1 MRKRI
6 LPARFFENDVDY
18 YAQFDDDDYREV
30 LGDNYPDE
38 QDLDFE
44 DRDCDYWTSNC
55 YGRG

>member
-38 QDLDFE
+38 QDLDF
-44 DRDCDYWTSNC
+44 
-55 YGRG
+55 